1 MRLQPGRRRILALAV
16 VAASTA
22 LVSVAAIGIYMLLQR
37 PSYRMLGSLRQ
48 VRLVRAYLTNHALRR
63 FARTLAAQDPK
74 TDLFATLWDTNTGV
88 LLSRHMFHDVTMDGV
103 TKYRY
108 RSNLKKL
115 GFRTGASGFRWNM
128 ETEDT
133 PAIRSALADLDTPF
147 IVSASYD
154 ESGFRRVDPE
164 LASDCAIHALFLG
177 DSFTDGLWVS
187 DADTFVNVFGHLVRE
202 RSRVKLCPVNAG
214 VNGYGPLEEAHVLEH
229 DFEAAGRP
237 AVVFVMFFANDVDAD
252 YAAVING
259 TLRDGEH
266 RWQESLAYLARLR
279 QFAAGHG
286 GRVVLAAIP
295 TAEQVYM
302 RGSQEYYQKPLR
314 EFAAREGIRFVN
326 LIDRLSSPDAHTFY
340 WDWDPHFTPRGH
352 RAVAEA
358 LYAETADL
366 FQ

>member
-1 MRLQPGRRRILALAV
+1 MALAA

-22 LVSVAAIGIYMLLQR
+22 LVSVAVVAGYMLLER

-48 VRLVRAYLTNHALRR
+48 MRLVRAYLTNSSLRR

-88 LLSRHMFHDVTMDGV
+88 LLSRRMFHDVTMDGV

-108 RSNLKKL
+108 RPNLKKL
-115 GFRTGASGFRWNM
+115 GFRTGGSGFHWNM

-133 PAIRSALADLDTPF
+133 PAIRSALADLDTSYM
-147 IVSASYD
+147 VSASYD
-154 ESGFRRVDPE
+154 ESGFRSVDPE
-164 LASDCAIHALFLG
+164 LTSACTVHGLFLG
-177 DSFTDGLWVS
+177 DSYTDGLWVG

-202 RSRVKLCPVNAG
+202 RSGVRLCPVNAG

-237 AVVFVMFFANDVDAD
+237 TIVYVMFFANDVDAD
-252 YAAVING
+252 FDAVING
-259 TLRDGEH
+259 TLRDGER
-266 RWQESLAYLARLR
+266 RWRESLAYLARIQLY
-279 QFAAGHG
+279 AAGHG
-286 GRVVLAAIP
+286 ARVVLAAIP
-295 TAEQVYM
+295 PAEQVFM
-302 RGSQEYYQKPLR
+302 RGSQEYYQRPLR

-340 WDWDPHFTPRGH
+340 WGWDPHFTPRGH

-358 LYAETADL
+358 LYAETVDL
-366 FQ
+366 FH